1 MRPYICIDLSLSE
14 QLVHLSAAAH
24 LVLSLFAE
32 DGTRTKLMPTQLY
45 IDIMIMIKNVY
56 FCIAKAKV
64 DDPEGLF
71 WIILLGTDRLE
82 ELFGLLR
89 TMVGSDSNLDMLQ
102 LGERITNTVEVS
114 TIFAKY
120 PWWDKPHEGSN
131 FRQHRRKVWRSTIKW
146 ITSSPPPGVVMFVF
160 HASFFKPVGD

>member
-1 MRPYICIDLSLSE
+1 MHPYICIDLSLSE

-82 ELFGLLR
+82 ELFELLR

-102 LGERITNTVEVS
+102 LGECITNTVEVS

-120 PWWDKPHEGSN
+120 PWWDKPPRRLKLPATSKEGLEIHDQVDHIKPSS
-131 FRQHRRKVWRSTIKW
+131 WR
-146 ITSSPPPGVVMFVF
+146 
-160 HASFFKPVGD
+160 GDVRVSR